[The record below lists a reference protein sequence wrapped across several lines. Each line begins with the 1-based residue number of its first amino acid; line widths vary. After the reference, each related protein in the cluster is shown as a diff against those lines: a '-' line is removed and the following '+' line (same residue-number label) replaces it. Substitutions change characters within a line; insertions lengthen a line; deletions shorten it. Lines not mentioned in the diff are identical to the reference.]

1 MSVEQ
6 TSQLL
11 QLILNSVLMVAV
23 CGVMLMGLLAHQGT
37 LYQRLQWLN
46 RECREQLMGT
56 AFLERDRF
64 QKMKHQ
70 QKILRER
77 YRQVQNSIFLAYG
90 ALVALLFSTFLL
102 ACRTFLQV
110 NSLIP
115 GSLLFFVLGN
125 IALLVS
131 AGLALLDIQRER
143 QSMLSELR
151 DWMRGSDVR
160 LEPPR
165 LALPPSRERTSSRER
180 SLSRERSPS
189 REQHVREGRSRRRAR
204 VS

>member
-46 RECREQLMGT
+46 RECREQLTGT

-64 QKMKHQ
+64 QTMKHQ

-77 YRQVQNSIFLAYG
+77 YRQAQNSIFLAYG
-90 ALVALLFSTFLL
+90 AVVALLFSTFLL
-102 ACRTFLQV
+102 ACRTFLQI

-125 IALLVS
+125 MALLAS
-131 AGLALLDIQRER
+131 AGLALLEIQRER
-143 QSMLSELR
+143 QSILSELR
-151 DWMRGSDVR
+151 DWMRGVDSRV
-160 LEPPR
+160 EPPR
-165 LALPPSRERTSSRER
+165 LTLPPNRDRRP
-180 SLSRERSPS
+180 SP
-189 REQHVREGRSRRRAR
+189 RRSRRRAR

>member
-23 CGVMLMGLLAHQGT
+23 CGVVLMGLLAHQGT

-64 QKMKHQ
+64 QQMKRQ
-70 QKILRER
+70 QKLLRER
-77 YRQVQNSIFLAYG
+77 YRQAQNSIFLAYA

-102 ACRTFLQV
+102 ACRTFLQI

-115 GSLLFFVLGN
+115 GSLLFFVVGN

-131 AGLALLDIQRER
+131 AGLALLEIQRSR
-143 QSMLSELR
+143 HSVLSELR
-151 DWMRGSDVR
+151 DWMRGSEAR
-160 LEPPR
+160 PEPPR
-165 LALPPSRERTSSRER
+165 LALPPSREPRA
-180 SLSRERSPS
+180 
-189 REQHVREGRSRRRAR
+189 QDGRSRRRAR

>member
-23 CGVMLMGLLAHQGT
+23 CGVVLMGLLAHQGT

-64 QKMKHQ
+64 QYMKVQ

-77 YRQVQNSIFLAYG
+77 YRQAQNSIFLAY
-90 ALVALLFSTFLL
+90 AALLALLLSTFLL
-102 ACRTFLQV
+102 SCRTFLQV

-115 GSLLFFVLGN
+115 SSLFFFVLGN
-125 IALLVS
+125 IALLCS
-131 AGLALLDIQRER
+131 AGLILLEVQRGR
-143 QSMLSELR
+143 NSVLSELR
-151 DWMRGSDVR
+151 DWMRGVEPR
-160 LEPPR
+160 PEPPR
-165 LALPPSRERTSSRER
+165 LALPPSRERRTRD
-180 SLSRERSPS
+180 
-189 REQHVREGRSRRRAR
+189 GRSRRRAR